1 MNLGDPP
8 PTGPVPY
15 EMDHHRQRRGQL
27 AVKRCPVQTRSG
39 PQRLEP
45 GRYMFGGIGVNS
57 SGATRVTFLTIHT
70 VGKHFRARAHM
81 SQPTVVIYDR
91 LSRLF
96 AEEAP
101 DHRIAA
107 CRRYAES
114 RGWHVVHV
122 ATDTNVSGASRLED
136 REGMREVLSW
146 MPRVDFVLA
155 TRLDRFARSVLEF
168 QRLLDAAKASNAT
181 VVTADGVVSPENSSI
196 IINVLSAFAQ
206 YERELITTRIT
217 DSKKYFK
224 ARGNHLG
231 GLAPYGYSV
240 SGPVNNKRWIIDETA
255 AAVLRDA
262 ADKLINH
269 GATMTGLARELN
281 ERGVLPPADHARQR
295 DGRKLRGGKWYTTTL
310 RDVLYTPAVRGWL
323 VQATPGSKRGALTN
337 QPVLDAEGMPV
348 SAGPEILSAEVWSSV
363 RAGIDG
369 KSKGRGAERTGK
381 ALLLHIAL
389 CSECEGPMYRQRRE
403 VRGKDFST
411 YVCRNGVGKLGTH
424 KPNVI
429 TAHYLDELVTADYL
443 KRFGRF
449 ALKRWVE
456 PDGSAV
462 LQLSEVTNQI
472 ERLAGNLAQLNPEGA
487 AARIAIGQLNAL
499 ERRQAELQTEAGHAE
514 GRWVDAEGPIAAV
527 WAQRDTDGRR
537 ALLNDLGARV
547 MVRPATP
554 GAPKRFDPK
563 RVSADFEG
571 PAWFRDNP
579 AEAALYAIE
588 LVETGAL

>member
-1 MNLGDPP
+1 M
-8 PTGPVPY
+8 
-15 EMDHHRQRRGQL
+15 
-27 AVKRCPVQTRSG
+27 
-39 PQRLEP
+39 
-45 GRYMFGGIGVNS
+45 
-57 SGATRVTFLTIHT
+57 
-70 VGKHFRARAHM
+70 
-81 SQPTVVIYDR
+81 IYDR

-101 DHRIAA
+101 DHRITA

-114 RGWHVVHV
+114 RGWHVVHI

-146 MPRVDFVLA
+146 MPRADFVLA

-168 QRLLDAAKASNAT
+168 QRLLDAAKASDAT

-231 GLAPYGYSV
+231 GLPPYGYSV

-255 AAVLRDA
+255 AAVLREA
-262 ADKLINH
+262 ADKLTNH
-269 GATMTGLARELN
+269 GASLSGLARELN

-348 SAGPEILSAEVWSSV
+348 SAGPEILSAEIWSSV
-363 RAGIDG
+363 RAVIDG

-403 VRGKDFST
+403 VRGQDFST
-411 YVCRNGVGKLGTH
+411 YVCRNGVGKYGTH

-429 TAHYLDELVTADYL
+429 TAHHLDALVTADYL

-449 ALKRWVE
+449 ALKRWVN

-462 LQLSEVTNQI
+462 LQLSEVTTQI
-472 ERLAGNLAQLNPEGA
+472 ERLAGNLGQLDPNGT
-487 AARIAIGQLNAL
+487 AARIVISQLTAL
-499 ERRQAELQTEAGHAE
+499 EKRQAELRTEAEHTE
-514 GRWVDAEGPIAAV
+514 GRWVDAGGTVAEE
-527 WAQRDTDGRR
+527 WNRRDNEGRR
-537 ALLNDLGARV
+537 ALLKDLGAYV
-547 MVRPATP
+547 VIRPATP
-554 GAPKRFDPK
+554 GSPRRFDPS
-563 RVSADFEG
+563 RVSVEFEG
-571 PAWFRDNP
+571 PAWFRDDP
-579 AEAALYAIE
+579 AAGELAAIAAAEADSRGVAA
-588 LVETGAL
+588 